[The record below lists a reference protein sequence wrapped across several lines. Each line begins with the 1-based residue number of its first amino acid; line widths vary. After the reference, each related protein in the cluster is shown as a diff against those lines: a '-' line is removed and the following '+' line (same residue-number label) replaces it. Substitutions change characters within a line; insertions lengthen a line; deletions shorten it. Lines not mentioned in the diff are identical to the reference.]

1 MAWPCPDG
9 DLLGAI
15 PPGAGGLTVTG
26 QPLAEL
32 GIDRIACDGYGLCAE
47 LLPELIEL
55 DDWGYP
61 IIRGGAIPQSVL
73 PHARRAV
80 SGCPTLALRLQAV
93 ASRR

>member
-1 MAWPCPDG
+1 MRDR
-9 DLLGAI
+9 
-15 PPGAGGLTVTG
+15 VT
-26 QPLAEL
+26 L
-32 GIDRIACDGYGLCAE
+32 GIDRIKCDGHGVCAD
-47 LLPELIEL
+47 LVPELIEL

-93 ASRR
+93 ASPSRR